1 MAGYL
6 HLKAVRV
13 WIINWLHVFRNF
25 FMRKPS
31 QFTHILSGIS
41 EIIFFVL
48 CLLIPA
54 FIIGR
59 PVAIFSHHWESVGLI
74 ALTFLLSHFNLR
86 KAYSLPGFRT
96 FASLL
101 TTVWVWWSLLLFI
114 ILFLRLPYS
123 RSYVSVGALT
133 VLFFAL
139 IDQYRQSKMPL
150 RIAFVP
156 TNSVYDPHQY
166 SKHSWI
172 RITKPQLPQQKIDY
186 LVVDLDRPL
195 NQEWLKFIAECTLQN
210 IMVID
215 ARQFMESYTGQV
227 TLDSLKENELGTL
240 LPPYAYSKIKRGL
253 DILAVIFSL
262 PLVLP
267 LVLISALIIKV
278 TTPGPVLFK
287 QARIGFG
294 GKEFTLYKFRSM
306 YADSEKGGAKFA
318 SAKDR
323 RITPIGKWMRKFRID
338 ELPQFWNIFKG
349 EMSLI
354 GPRPEQ
360 KVFVDHFSEQI
371 SFYSYRHIVRPGLS
385 GWAQVNQGYAASKEE
400 TLVKIEYDLFY
411 VKYFSFS
418 LDFLIALRTI
428 KTILTG
434 FGAR

>member
-1 MAGYL
+1 
-6 HLKAVRV
+6 
-13 WIINWLHVFRNF
+13 
-25 FMRKPS
+25 
-31 QFTHILSGIS
+31 
-41 EIIFFVL
+41 
-48 CLLIPA
+48 
-54 FIIGR
+54 
-59 PVAIFSHHWESVGLI
+59 
-74 ALTFLLSHFNLR
+74 
-86 KAYSLPGFRT
+86 
-96 FASLL
+96 
-101 TTVWVWWSLLLFI
+101 
-114 ILFLRLPYS
+114 
-123 RSYVSVGALT
+123 
-133 VLFFAL
+133 
-139 IDQYRQSKMPL
+139 
-150 RIAFVP
+150 
-156 TNSVYDPHQY
+156 
-166 SKHSWI
+166 
-172 RITKPQLPQQKIDY
+172 
-186 LVVDLDRPL
+186 
-195 NQEWLKFIAECTLQN
+195 
-210 IMVID
+210 
-215 ARQFMESYTGQV
+215 MESYTGQV